1 MSKIVTNSIEG
12 LNDEDVRLNKRK
24 GLSTRRMR
32 GFKKGKIGPKDGK
45 DHIGGN
51 YAAAINIEMNLPKL
65 LPDSTNF
72 DVGLFFDSERL
83 NHAYFEGDGELVC
96 VEVKDD

>member
-1 MSKIVTNSIEG
+1 MPKYNVGRIQHFKEYIIVEASSK
-12 LNDEDVRLNKRK
+12 DEAFDKLR
-24 GLSTRRMR
+24 
-32 GFKKGKIGPKDGK
+32 D
-45 DHIGGN
+45 
-51 YAAAINIEMNLPKL
+51 EM
-65 LPDSTNF
+65 